1 MMTVRE
7 HLVFYARCKGVADI
21 KGDVDWAMR
30 KVGIVAHSSK
40 LASKLSGG
48 NKRKLS
54 LAIALLGN
62 PPVLLLDEPSSAMD
76 AASKRVLWKTLE
88 AVSPGRSVLIT
99 THSMEEAD
107 ALASRAAIVARRL
120 LAVGT
125 TQQLRKAHSNEYH
138 VHLILRSAP
147 LSSPEEMGR
156 VADWVRAAFPDV
168 QFEGRNLGGQV
179 RFLVPAESETVPAYA
194 PFVFGD
200 DNNVQ
205 GGTAAAGQIGRVGQG
220 KQQQP
225 KKPSFVRYLI
235 ETLEKS
241 KDQLGIDCY
250 SIGAATMER
259 VFLSVVKESDA
270 VEDNEVAEKKPWWR
284 F

>member
-107 ALASRAAIVARRL
+107 ALASRAAIVARRM
-120 LAVGT
+120 LAIGT
-125 TQQLRKAHSNEYH
+125 TQELRKAHSNEYH
-138 VHLILRSAP
+138 VHLILRTAP
-147 LSSPEEMGR
+147 LSSVEEMNR
-156 VADWVRAAFPDV
+156 VAGWVKHHFPNI
-168 QFEGRNLGGQV
+168 QFEGQNLGGQV
-179 RFLVPAESETVPAYA
+179 RFVVPADSQAPEPA
-194 PFVFGD
+194 GSSS
-200 DNNVQ
+200 
-205 GGTAAAGQIGRVGQG
+205 AGAQTPRSR
-220 KQQQP
+220 
-225 KKPSFVRYLI
+225 SFVRYLI
-235 ETLEKS
+235 EMLERNKLA
-241 KDQLGIDCY
+241 LGVDCY

-270 VEDNEVAEKKPWWR
+270 VEDEGDEKKAWWR
-284 F
+284 RG